1 MIALGSNPPA
11 YWLAA
16 ALGCGLMV
24 ASMSSSGAAA
34 DADLPGSWQPP
45 KTPPAEPLPDYA
57 ERWRS
62 ARPVAA
68 EELAL
73 WRDAVAALGGAA
85 HTRCAYT
92 RWTAPCP
99 HCGGTLPRVHAE
111 ATQISLAP
119 GLSRWLPLSVW
130 FDTPVMHEAALW
142 VAERFDPRRA
152 GRPWLLLSVDA
163 RPPNSRELADYV
175 AEKSAAAAA
184 WARAERIAGEKG
196 MRLPLRFH
204 PAGLGPSL
212 QELPPTVALGERGGA
227 VVLGRPPERGAS
239 HPAARGMQF
248 TYVLDP
254 GSAALKAVDQRIL
267 RPFSPHF
274 GLRFRAF
281 RQFAVLER
289 VPAVGADVVVFQQQV
304 FSGSLTL
311 VFPLEQHH
319 SEWFGRFDCPPVG
332 GGESRA
338 EG

>member
-1 MIALGSNPPA
+1 MLS
-11 YWLAA
+11 A
-16 ALGCGLMV
+16 ALGFVLTVALMP
-24 ASMSSSGAAA
+24 SSAALA
-34 DADLPGSWQPP
+34 DAGRPP
-45 KTPPAEPLPDYA
+45 KAVPAEPLPDYA
-57 ERWRS
+57 ERWRDV
-62 ARPVAA
+62 RPASA
-68 EELAL
+68 EELSL
-73 WRDAVAALGGAA
+73 WAAAAASLGSARHA
-85 HTRCAYT
+85 ECAYT

-99 HCGGTLPRVHAE
+99 HCGSSLPRVYAE
-111 ATQISLAP
+111 AMQISLAP

-130 FDTPVMHEAALW
+130 FDTPVMHEAARW
-142 VAERFDPRRA
+142 VAERFDPQRA

-212 QELPPTVALGERGGA
+212 QELAPTVALGERGGT
-227 VVLGRPPERGAS
+227 VVLGRPPARGAS

-289 VPAVGADVVVFQQQV
+289 AAAVGADIVVFQQQV
-304 FSGSLTL
+304 FSGALTL

-319 SEWFGRFDCPPVG
+319 SEWFGRFDCPPAG
-332 GGESRA
+332 GGEDGA
-338 EG
+338 GG